1 MNEAKKWIQR
11 AINPANKGILRKKL
25 GAKEGKKIPEAKL
38 EKAEKSKNPTT
49 RKQAN
54 LAMTLKKIG
63 RKR

>member
-1 MNEAKKWIQR
+1 MTETKKWIQK
-11 AINPANKGILRKKL
+11 AISPDTKGVLRKKL
-25 GAKEGKKIPEAKL
+25 GAKKGQDIPEAKL